1 MCSKVFVKISD
12 LSANSMAFGFIA
24 LNIAILVFVALFVA
38 AKLHSISFRTLVY
51 LFYPFMSRTVKT
63 YLYAGLAV
71 LFWSTVATSFKLAL
85 REYDFIQ
92 LIFYVSAVTV
102 VLLFFV
108 LVAQRKTH
116 LIFRQTKREWWYSLL
131 MGAFNP
137 LLYYL
142 VLFKAYSLL
151 PAQVAQPLNMIWPIT
166 LALLSVP
173 MLKQKISWISFVAL
187 LISFVGVFFISSQ
200 GGFDGFSN
208 TNPLGVVLAV
218 GSSVL
223 WSLYWIFNVKDTRDQ
238 VVKLF
243 LNFAIGLIYL
253 IPVVALFS
261 SFKVHWGEAFIASI
275 YSGIFEVGITYL
287 LWLKAMNLTS
297 SNAKIGNL
305 VFFAPFL
312 SLVFIHL
319 ILKETIYFTTFI
331 GLLFIV
337 SGVLVQQLDRRKRR

>member
-1 MCSKVFVKISD
+1 MSSSKKAYVF
-12 LSANSMAFGFIA
+12 
-24 LNIAILVFVALFVA
+24 
-38 AKLHSISFRTLVY
+38 
-51 LFYPFMSRTVKT
+51 
-63 YLYAGLAV
+63 AGLAV

-92 LIFYVSAVTV
+92 LIFYASAVTV
-102 VLLFFV
+102 ILLFLVLLF
-108 LVAQRKTH
+108 QRKTH
-116 LIFRQTKREWWYSLL
+116 LIFKQTRRQWSYSLL

-173 MLKQKISWISFVAL
+173 LLGQKISWVSIVALFISF
-187 LISFVGVFFISSQ
+187 IGVFFISSQ
-200 GGFDGFSN
+200 GGFDGFKN
-208 TNPLGVVLAV
+208 TNPIGVFFAV

-223 WSLYWIFNVKDTRDQ
+223 WSLYWIFNVRDKRDE

-243 LNFAIGLIYL
+243 LNFAIGLIML
-253 IPVVALFS
+253 FPVIAIFS
-261 SFKVHWGEAFIASI
+261 SFKVSWGTAFWAVI
-275 YSGIFEVGITYL
+275 YSGIFEVGITYV
-287 LWLKAMNLTS
+287 LWLKAMNLTT

-312 SLVFIHL
+312 SLVFIHF
-319 ILKETIYFTTFI
+319 ILKENIFVTTFI
-331 GLLFIV
+331 GLIFIV
-337 SGVLVQQLDRRKRR
+337 SGVLLQQLDKRKKID